1 MTRALRLAVALFI
14 AAVAT
19 LGFAS
24 AASAQTTDYPT
35 EACTATGSV
44 QPGADVSFGCTGF
57 PPGSTVTVTLGSEV
71 LGEVVVAPDGTLGL
85 NFAAPTECGTYT
97 LTATDGVTTQST
109 NFTVACA
116 AAVTTGSLPYTG
128 NDSSLPLAQIGAG
141 LLAVGAVAVFGV
153 RKRNQHLAH
162 VKVDA

>member
-1 MTRALRLAVALFI
+1 MTRSLRFTAALAVACLAFFGVAGVAGAVTYSA
-14 AAVAT
+14 AAV
-19 LGFAS
+19 
-24 AASAQTTDYPT
+24 TT
-35 EACTATGSV
+35 GQNV
-44 QPGADVSFGCTGF
+44 QPGSTDVASGTGF
-57 PPGSTVTVTLGSEV
+57 TPDTTVTVTLGAEV
-71 LGEVVVAPDGTLGL
+71 LGSVLVASDGTFSLSYTT
-85 NFAAPTECGTYT
+85 PTTCGSYT
-97 LTATDGVTTQST
+97 LTATNGIESQTTT
-109 NFTVACA
+109 LTVACA